1 MLPDAPPNARPAR
14 RVRMFRRLLITAGVF
29 ALCYYFLAYWIA
41 PMMWR
46 HYEHH
51 PKMEDAPKFTLTRE
65 GIPGDALNVA
75 LIGEQADVIHSMIAA
90 GWQPAD
96 PVTFKSSMKITESA
110 LFGKPYPTAPVSN
123 LYLFGRIEDLAF
135 EQPVMGN
142 TRQRHHVRF
151 WRSAELGKDGKPL
164 WLGAGTFDRSVGVSH
179 LTGKITHHV
188 APDIDAE
195 RDKIIADL
203 AGHQQLT
210 AEYQVTGIG
219 LTFRARNG
227 GGDSYF
233 TDGEMTVG
241 VLTEGGAQ
249 NPVIVQVKENPVAVR
264 WKDKSWR
271 FWRSLW

>member
-1 MLPDAPPNARPAR
+1 MSSKEPTNVSPVHR
-14 RVRMFRRLLITAGVF
+14 RRWFRTLLIAIS
-29 ALCYYFLAYWIA
+29 ALALAYYLLAYWIT
-41 PMMWR
+41 PLLWT

-51 PKMEDAPKFTLTRE
+51 PKMESAPKFTLTRE
-65 GIPGDALNVA
+65 GIPGDALNIAV
-75 LIGEQADVIHSMIAA
+75 IGEQADVIHSMIAS
-90 GWQPAD
+90 GWFPAD
-96 PVTFKSSMKITESA
+96 PVTFKSSMKITTSA

-135 EQPVMGN
+135 EQPVEGN

-151 WRSAELGKDGKPL
+151 WRSAELGEDGKPL
-164 WLGAGTFDRSVGVSH
+164 WLGAATFDRSVGVSH

-203 AGHQQLT
+203 TGHQQLT

-219 LTFRARNG
+219 STFWGRNG

-233 TDGEMTVG
+233 TDGELTVG
-241 VLTEGGAQ
+241 VLTEGGAE
-249 NPVIVQVKENPVAVR
+249 NPSAVQVKENPAAVQ
-264 WKDKSWR
+264 WKDKGWR